1 MVSGISKSKTYWD
14 SPSGTPDPF
23 SVPKRISSK
32 LADCARHF
40 ENGPSNAPPTVKY
53 LWIYVTEEGLA
64 RRRSAANCASGLSE
78 EDWLNIIDES
88 CSLGAEW
95 MIIYV
100 GACLSEYPEVWHMC
114 DWAQRE
120 YGMRVGLHL
129 RGDCLQ
135 ALELEYLSKLDSEKT
150 YIVADKSDA
159 MVLDPLRERGINVC
173 IANVRELNDAQ
184 SCQSPE
190 DIACVGID
198 GELFTCGLVLGDD
211 QFKLGNVQGNRL
223 QTVMEDKNL
232 PHAVSDSHN
241 HHDGGCDGC
250 PPHIARR
257 VVESLPK

>member
-1 MVSGISKSKTYWD
+1 MSGIPKSKTYWD
-14 SPSGTPDPF
+14 RSSNETDPF
-23 SVPKRISSK
+23 SIPRRISHN
-32 LADCARHF
+32 LASFAERAK
-40 ENGPSNAPPTVKY
+40 NGSDGNPPTVKY
-53 LWIYVTEEGLA
+53 LWIYVTEEALE
-64 RRRSAANCASGLSE
+64 RRRMAAGSGPRLSE

-100 GACLSEYPEVWHMC
+100 GACLSECPEVWKMC

-135 ALELEYLSKLDSEKT
+135 ASELEDLFKLDSDRT
-150 YIVADKSDA
+150 YVLVDESDA
-159 MVLDPLRERGINVC
+159 VALEPLRERGVNVC
-173 IANVRELNDAQ
+173 VANVRETHRLE
-184 SCQSPE
+184 SCENPE

-198 GELFTCGLVLGDD
+198 GELFTCGLVLGKDEYN
-211 QFKLGNVQGNRL
+211 LGNVQERMLRN
-223 QTVMEDKNL
+223 VMKDASL
-232 PHAVSDSHN
+232 PHSISDPGTHP
-241 HHDGGCDGC
+241 DRDCDGC